1 MEKIVISSV
10 NNPKIKHLK
19 QIQKDNKSDYFLV
32 SGYHLVNEAL
42 AKNLVVEIFELENK
56 NTYKTATLVKE
67 NVLKSISNLL
77 HPDGVVALCIKP
89 NHKIGNKII
98 LLDNV
103 QDPGNVG
110 TIIRNAA
117 CFNFDTVIS
126 NVNFYN
132 DKVIRATQGALFSI
146 SLIKE
151 INNEALLRE
160 LSKNGYYIIATSLEK
175 DSIKLDELKINSK
188 KLVIIL
194 GNEGRGISKNLYK
207 YCDQKVYIPI
217 EFESLNV
224 AVASGIILNN
234 IYNNKK

>member
-10 NNPKIKHLK
+10 SNPKIKHLK
-19 QIQKDNKSDYFLV
+19 EVQKDNKSDYFLV
-32 SGYHLVNEAL
+32 SGYHLVQEAL
-42 AKNLVVEIFELENK
+42 AKNLVVEIFEEETK
-56 NTYKTATLVKE
+56 NTYKTATLVKS
-67 NVLKSISNLL
+67 NVLKSISSTM
-77 HPDGVVALCIKP
+77 HPDGVVALCLKPKSQIK
-89 NHKIGNKII
+89 NKVI

-117 CFNFDTVIS
+117 CFGFDTVIS

-132 DKVIRATQGALFSI
+132 DKVVRATQGALFQV

-151 INNEALLRE
+151 NNNEELIKAL
-160 LSKNGYYIIATSLEK
+160 KNEDYFIVATSLDK
-175 DSIKLDELKINSK
+175 DSIKLDELKINK
-188 KLVIIL
+188 EKVVLIL
-194 GNEGRGISKNLYK
+194 GNEGNGINKNLYK

-224 AVASGIILNN
+224 AVASGIILNK
-234 IYNNKK
+234 IYNK